1 METKK
6 KIIIV
11 EDNDLYRAALKD
23 LINAQENLEVVAE
36 TASGGEALKIIKR
49 FPADLVLLDLRLP
62 GKSGYDVLPELSKS
76 TDAKILVLTIL
87 ESDHN
92 IRAAFEAGADGYC
105 FKDVSSQELINAITS
120 VLAGVR
126 YVSRPT
132 LSYPD
137 ERRAE
142 QRQACDCKIV
152 WAYFNKDNL
161 VSARMLN
168 CSRTGCYFETPQHL
182 SNGSTVLIRLEKST
196 TGIER
201 NVSGSV
207 RSSAVAEVKWCD
219 KRNNNQYGVGVR
231 YHFSG

>member
-1 METKK
+1 MDTKK

-36 TASGGEALKIIKR
+36 TASGGEALKVIKQSQS
-49 FPADLVLLDLRLP
+49 DLVLLDLRLP
-62 GKSGYDVLPELSKS
+62 DTSGYELLPQISQS

-105 FKDVSSQELINAITS
+105 FKDVSTQELINAICS
-120 VLAGVR
+120 VLAGER
-126 YVSRPT
+126 YLSRPT
-132 LSYPD
+132 LSYPG

-142 QRQACDCKIV
+142 QRQACDCSIV
-152 WAYFNKDNL
+152 WSYFNKDNL
-161 VSARMLN
+161 LSAKMVN
-168 CSRTGCYFETPQHL
+168 CSRAGCYFETAQHL
-182 SNGSTVLIRLEKST
+182 TTGSTVLIRLEKSVPRAET
-196 TGIER
+196 T
-201 NVSGSV
+201 VSGCV

-219 KRNNNQYGVGVR
+219 KRDRQYGVGVK

>member
-11 EDNDLYRAALKD
+11 EDNDLYRAALTD
-23 LINAQENLEVVAE
+23 LINAQEHLEVAAE
-36 TASGGEALKIIKR
+36 TVSGGEALKIVKQ

-62 GKSGYDVLPELSKS
+62 GRSGYDILPDLSKS
-76 TDAKILVLTIL
+76 TDAKILVLSIL

-92 IRAAFEAGADGYC
+92 IRAAFEVGADGYC
-105 FKDVSSQELINAITS
+105 FKDASSQDILDAIS
-120 VLAGVR
+120 RVLAGER

-132 LSYPD
+132 VAYPN

-142 QRQACDCKIV
+142 QRQGCECNIV
-152 WAYFNKDNL
+152 WAYFNKDKL

-168 CSRTGCYFETPQHL
+168 CSRNGCYFETSQHL
-182 SNGSTVLIRLEKST
+182 TIGSTVLLRLEKYG
-196 TGIER
+196 TGTER
-201 NVSGSV
+201 NVSGCV

-219 KRNNNQYGVGVR
+219 KRDKQYGVGTK
-231 YHFSG
+231 YHFPG

>member
-1 METKK
+1 MEIKK

-36 TASGGEALKIIKR
+36 TASGREALTIIKD

-62 GKSGYDVLPELSKS
+62 GRSGYDVLPEISKS
-76 TDAKILVLTIL
+76 ADVKILVLTIL

-105 FKDVSSQELINAITS
+105 FKDVSSQELINAISS
-120 VLAGVR
+120 VLAGER
-126 YVSRPT
+126 YVSRPAV
-132 LSYPD
+132 SYPD

-142 QRQACDCKIV
+142 QRQTCDCNIV
-152 WAYFNKDNL
+152 WSYFNKDKL

-182 SNGSTVLIRLEKST
+182 TTGSTVLVRLQKSAVGSEKP
-196 TGIER
+196 
-201 NVSGSV
+201 VSGSV

-219 KRNNNQYGVGVR
+219 KRNNHYGVGVR

>member
-23 LINAQENLEVVAE
+23 LINAQEDLEVVAE
-36 TASGGEALKIIKR
+36 TVSGGEALR
-49 FPADLVLLDLRLP
+49 VVRQFAADLVLLDLRLP
-62 GKSGYDVLPELSKS
+62 GRSGYDILPELSKN

-105 FKDVSSQELINAITS
+105 FKDVSSQELISAISS
-120 VLAGVR
+120 VLAGER
-126 YVSRPT
+126 YVSQAT
-132 LSYPD
+132 LGYPE

-142 QRQACDCKIV
+142 HRQACDCNII
-152 WAYFNKDNL
+152 WAYFNKDNM

-168 CSRTGCYFETPQHL
+168 CSRSGCYFETPQHL
-182 SNGSTVLIRLEKST
+182 TTGSTVLIRLEKYAA
-196 TGIER
+196 GAGR
-201 NVSGSV
+201 NASGPV
-207 RSSAVAEVKWCD
+207 RSSAVADVKWCD
-219 KRNNNQYGVGVR
+219 QRNRQYGVGVR

>member
-1 METKK
+1 MDTKK

-11 EDNDLYRAALKD
+11 EDNDFYREAVKD

-36 TASGGEALKIIKR
+36 TASGGDALKVIKQ
-49 FPADLVLLDLRLP
+49 FQADLVLLDLRLP
-62 GKSGYDVLPELSKS
+62 GRSGYDVLPEISKS

-105 FKDVSSQELINAITS
+105 FKDVSTQELIHAIS
-120 VLAGVR
+120 CVLAGER
-126 YVSRPT
+126 YLSRPA
-132 LSYPD
+132 LSYPG

-142 QRQACDCKIV
+142 QRQPCDCNIV

-161 VSARMLN
+161 VSARMIN
-168 CSRTGCYFETPQHL
+168 CSRTGCYFETAQPL
-182 SNGSTVLIRLEKST
+182 TTGSTVLIRLEKYACGS
-196 TGIER
+196 ER
-201 NVSGSV
+201 TVSGPV

-219 KRNNNQYGVGVR
+219 RRNHQYGAGVR